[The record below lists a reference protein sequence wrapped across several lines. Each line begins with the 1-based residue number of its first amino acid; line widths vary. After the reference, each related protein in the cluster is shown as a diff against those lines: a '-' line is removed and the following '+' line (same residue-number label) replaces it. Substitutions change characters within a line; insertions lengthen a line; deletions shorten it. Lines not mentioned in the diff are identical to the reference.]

1 LFVGG
6 TDEVLEQVRPYL
18 EVLGQIVMCGAL
30 GNGNVV
36 KLVTN
41 QIWFI
46 NAAAIGEALVLGKKA
61 GVELPVLWDAMKK
74 SVADTFVARHDV
86 PSIFAGH
93 YDPSF
98 TLDLCCKDLGLIA
111 SLGQT
116 TETELPMTRRAQDR
130 FEAARA
136 AFGGDR
142 AELMVCKL
150 VEDASGTDLRVEGDW
165 PNHWEA

>member
-1 LFVGG
+1 
-6 TDEVLEQVRPYL
+6 
-18 EVLGQIVMCGAL
+18 
-30 GNGNVV
+30 VV

-61 GVELPVLWDAMKK
+61 GVKLTVLWDALKN
-74 SVADTFVARHDV
+74 SAGDIFVARHDV

-111 SLGQT
+111 ALSQA
-116 TETELPMTRRAQDR
+116 TR
-130 FEAARA
+130 
-136 AFGGDR
+136 
-142 AELMVCKL
+142 
-150 VEDASGTDLRVEGDW
+150 LR
-165 PNHWEA
+165 PP